1 MYTFFIYLYRFA
13 IQLAAPFNGKA
24 RQWVR
29 GRRDWRER
37 YRQAFQ
43 PKGKVLW
50 VHTASLGEFEQ
61 GRPVME
67 AFRQQYPD
75 WQLVLTFFS
84 PSGYE
89 IRKNYPTADFVC
101 YLPLDTPRQARD
113 FIALIQPDLAVF
125 VKYEFWA
132 NYLSVL
138 KARGIPTLLVS
149 GLFRSSQPFFRPW
162 GSFWRGM
169 LGCFTHFF
177 VQNEASEQLLSRIG
191 FQNSTLAGDTRID
204 RVLQLAQ
211 QAPENE
217 TVRRFAQGARV
228 LIAGSSWEADEQILL
243 TWFSAD
249 AGAAYKC
256 ILAPH
261 EPSEP
266 HVLRLMAAL
275 GNIPAVRYSQAT
287 PDALQAARVL
297 LIDNV
302 GMLNTLYRYAQVAY
316 IGGGFGKGIHNTL
329 EPAAFGLPVLFGPRY
344 EKFEEAR
351 AFVERGGAFPVRD
364 AAALTAV
371 LEQLEMADFY
381 NRAST
386 AVSGYLEEQRGA
398 TGKVLGFISKF
409 IFSSQR

>member
-1 MYTFFIYLYRFA
+1 MYTFFIYLYCFA
-13 IQLAAPFNGKA
+13 IWLAAPFNGKA

-29 GRRDWRER
+29 GRRNWRER

-43 PKGKVLW
+43 SKGKVLW
-50 VHTASLGEFEQ
+50 VHAASLGEFEQ

-67 AFRQQYPD
+67 AFRQQHPD

-101 YLPLDTPRQARD
+101 YLPLDTPRQARE
-113 FIALIQPDLAVF
+113 FIALIQPDIAVF

-132 NYLSVL
+132 NYLSIL
-138 KARGIPTLLVS
+138 KTRGIPTLLVS

-162 GSFWRGM
+162 GGFWRRM

-177 VQNEASEQLLSRIG
+177 VQNETSQQLLSQIG
-191 FQNSTLAGDTRID
+191 FQNSTLTGDTRID

-228 LIAGSSWEADEQILL
+228 LIAGSSWEADEQVLH
-243 TWFSAD
+243 TWFTFH

-266 HVLRLMAAL
+266 HVLRLMAAF
-275 GNIPAVRYSQAT
+275 GNIPVVRYSQAT
-287 PDALQAARVL
+287 PDTLQAARVL
-297 LIDNV
+297 LIDNI

-364 AAALTAV
+364 AAALTVA
-371 LEQLEMADFY
+371 LQQLEDPVFHQ
-381 NRAST
+381 RASV
-386 AVSGYLEEQRGA
+386 AVSGYLEQQRGA
-398 TGKVLGFISKF
+398 TGKVLGFISDKGLA
-409 IFSSQR
+409 